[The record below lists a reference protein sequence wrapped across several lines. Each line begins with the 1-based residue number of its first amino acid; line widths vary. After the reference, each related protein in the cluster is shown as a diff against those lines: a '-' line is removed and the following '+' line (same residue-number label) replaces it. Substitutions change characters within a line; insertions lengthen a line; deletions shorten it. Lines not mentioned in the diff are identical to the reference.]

1 MLTHVPY
8 RKHNRVY
15 RRLPFLNCIT
25 VLLNHDNNFVFAA
38 LSCLFRSKRPSMF
51 VPRPRHISALQ
62 KSDSH
67 FRGHS
72 VFIRIENF
80 SLLSSSIS
88 LAYGKSRIVKELT
101 SKVYSYMSGT
111 NLPRNNTEGS
121 CSFMTSFTPVHL
133 HPFPWTH
140 LSFITTWN
148 WVTLNSNHTFLPMP
162 FSRSFPLF
170 KCII

>member
-1 MLTHVPY
+1 MTTTLFSLH
-8 RKHNRVY
+8 
-15 RRLPFLNCIT
+15 FLVSSDQKGLQGLCPAHAISLLSKNQT
-25 VLLNHDNNFVFAA
+25 VT
-38 LSCLFRSKRPSMF
+38 S
-51 VPRPRHISALQ
+51 
-62 KSDSH
+62 
-67 FRGHS
+67 RGHS